1 MQYNDFGVDFKYL
14 MVNEKDRKFGIT
26 VNTVG
31 FQPVQPD
38 TNYPSP
44 DHPKS
49 YYFKPSRG
57 RVLSEY
63 QLIYITKGKGV
74 FSSETTKKGVS
85 LFYSPGSGIPTVRML
100 VQVGMNITLVS
111 KDLLLIPL

>member
-1 MQYNDFGVDFKYL
+1 MQYNDFGIDFKYL

-74 FSSETTKKGVS
+74 FFVRNHEKESNRKRECHCFIPRAVAY
-85 LFYSPGSGIPTVRML
+85 LLSGC
-100 VQVGMNITLVS
+100 
-111 KDLLLIPL
+111 